1 MKTLDDNAWQYF
13 SNHLLNDYDF
23 IEQYAD
29 DMGVGSDGIVNA
41 LLVFNEKT
49 GEGILVNSE
58 GYAYARYSAYLPY
71 AKQTLE
77 YETFRIADYC
87 VTEAV
92 SESTDCSWSV
102 SFDEIYEHYGMVL
115 SKGNGLAEMVAK
127 HIRDMGEVADL
138 EITDDEFSMEIYRE
152 CCEKSLSAPKP
163 AKSEYSLLSLLSFT
177 LKDVTFIDKES
188 GRAINLSQE
197 INEKMI
203 TPVGR
208 KEWADV
214 LSAKVERIYTEDG
227 KGFIELSGSTE
238 RLGDFCYVYD
248 GYGDE
253 EFRKECFR
261 DPRAPQE
268 PMSREYINLDPV
280 DFEIKYAKHILWL
293 NDVPGGERADFS
305 GYALDHFNLTDRTL
319 INAKFQNSKITN
331 SDLCGADLTFADFS
345 GAYFEECGLERISC
359 DEINMRN
366 ATVNHCDMTF
376 AMAAHGNFAN
386 AHFYKCDLKCARFIN
401 SCFENTQFIETD
413 HASAITMDDCVTDE
427 EWCEERYGE
436 DMSPEMEVQ

>member
-1 MKTLDDNAWQYF
+1 
-13 SNHLLNDYDF
+13 
-23 IEQYAD
+23 
-29 DMGVGSDGIVNA
+29 
-41 LLVFNEKT
+41 
-49 GEGILVNSE
+49 
-58 GYAYARYSAYLPY
+58 
-71 AKQTLE
+71 
-77 YETFRIADYC
+77 
-87 VTEAV
+87 
-92 SESTDCSWSV
+92 
-102 SFDEIYEHYGMVL
+102 MVL
-115 SKGNGLAEMVAK
+115 SKGNGLTEMVAK
-127 HIRDMGEVADL
+127 HIGDMGEIAEL
-138 EITDDEFSMEIYRE
+138 EITEDEFNLQMRRE
-152 CCEKSLSAPKP
+152 FCPQILSDPEDL
-163 AKSEYSLLSLLSFT
+163 KSEYSLLSLLTFT

-188 GRAINLSQE
+188 GRAIILSQE
-197 INEKMI
+197 ISEKMI
-203 TPVGR
+203 TPAGR

-227 KGFIELSGSTE
+227 KGVIELSGSTE
-238 RLGDFCYVYD
+238 RLGNFCYVYD

-253 EFRKECFR
+253 ESRNEWFR
-261 DPRAPQE
+261 DTNAPQE
-268 PMSREYINLDPV
+268 PSDREYKKLDPV